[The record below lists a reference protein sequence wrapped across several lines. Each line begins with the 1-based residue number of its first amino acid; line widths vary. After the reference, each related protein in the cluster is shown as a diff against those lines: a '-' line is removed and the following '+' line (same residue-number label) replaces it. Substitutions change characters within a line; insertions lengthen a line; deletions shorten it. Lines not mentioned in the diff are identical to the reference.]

1 MLNNALSNSKVIDLT
16 IPLSSD
22 VVMWP
27 GAPAFEAE
35 TLVTVA
41 HDGYYARRV
50 TFFEH
55 TGTHFD
61 APCHFIDGA
70 KTVDKIPASEL
81 VRQAVVIDISARI
94 GSDADGELLMS
105 DIESFEKTH
114 GQIPQSAA
122 ILLRTGWEEFNH
134 DSLRYAGK
142 PGELRFPGFG
152 VEASKFLVEKR
163 GAVAFGT
170 DTLGIDTG
178 AATTFPVHSQVTHP
192 AGLWHLENLQNLSKL
207 PALGAWIVVGVLPL
221 VGGSGSPARVI
232 ALVP

>member
-1 MLNNALSNSKVIDLT
+1 MLNNARVVDLT
-16 IPLSSD
+16 IPLGSE

-27 GAPAFEAE
+27 GAPAPEAE

-41 HDGYYARRV
+41 HDGFYARRV

-70 KTVDKIPASEL
+70 TTVDKIPASEL
-81 VRQAVVIDISARI
+81 VRPAVVIDISKRI
-94 GSDADGELLMS
+94 AGDPDGELLLS
-105 DIESFEKTH
+105 DVEAFEAEH
-114 GQIPQSAA
+114 GVIPKSSA
-122 ILLRTGWEEFNH
+122 ILLRTGWEEFNS
-134 DSLRYAGK
+134 DSIRYAGK
-142 PGELRFPGFG
+142 PGDLRFPGFG
-152 VEASKFLVEKR
+152 VEASKFLVSER

-170 DTLGIDTG
+170 DTLGIDPG
-178 AATTFPVHSQVTHP
+178 AATSFPVHSQVTHP
-192 AGLWHLENLQNLSKL
+192 AGLWHLENLQNLALL
-207 PALGAWIVVGVLPL
+207 PAMGSWIVVGVLPL

>member
-1 MLNNALSNSKVIDLT
+1 MLNNAKVVNLT
-16 IPLSSD
+16 IPLSSE

-27 GAPAFEAE
+27 GAPAPEAE

-50 TFFEH
+50 SLFEH
-55 TGTHFD
+55 SGTHFD

-94 GSDADGELLMS
+94 GSDADGELSLA
-105 DIESFEKTH
+105 DVEAFEKEH
-114 GQIPQSAA
+114 GQIPQNSA
-122 ILLRTGWEEFNH
+122 ILLRTGWEEFNS
-134 DSLRYAGK
+134 DAVKYAGA
-142 PGELRFPGFG
+142 PGDLRFPGFG
-152 VEASKFLVEKR
+152 VEASKFLVNER
-163 GAVAFGT
+163 GAVAFGI
-170 DTLGIDTG
+170 DTLGIDPG
-178 AATTFPVHSQVTHP
+178 SASSFPVHSQVTHP
-192 AGLWHLENLQNLSKL
+192 AGLWHLENLQNLSQL
-207 PALGAWIVVGVLPL
+207 PPVGAWIVVGVLPL